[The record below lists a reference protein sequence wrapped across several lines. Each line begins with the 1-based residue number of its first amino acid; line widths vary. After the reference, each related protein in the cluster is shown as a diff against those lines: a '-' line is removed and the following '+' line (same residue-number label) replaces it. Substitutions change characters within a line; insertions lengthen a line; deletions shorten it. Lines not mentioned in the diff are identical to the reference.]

1 MDLERGPC
9 FEPKLKNQET
19 RCDSSLSTEHHS
31 MAVHLTSSDCEGFYR
46 KCCVFNA
53 VDGSEEDGDV
63 RSERKI

>member
-1 MDLERGPC
+1 
-9 FEPKLKNQET
+9 
-19 RCDSSLSTEHHS
+19 